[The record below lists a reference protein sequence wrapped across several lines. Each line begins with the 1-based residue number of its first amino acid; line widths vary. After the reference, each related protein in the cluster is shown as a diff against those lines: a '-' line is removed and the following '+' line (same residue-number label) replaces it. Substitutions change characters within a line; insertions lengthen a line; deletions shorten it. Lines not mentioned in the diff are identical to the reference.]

1 MDDKVKDAVVR
12 VETRTITRRLTE
24 ADHKFILALGMV
36 ISYAIMLAIPILT
49 GNKEILEL
57 VAATMSGPV
66 GTVIGYYF
74 GTKTT

>member
-1 MDDKVKDAVVR
+1 MSAEGKDAIVR
-12 VETRTITRRLTE
+12 ITKTRKIREVTE
-24 ADHKFILALGMV
+24 ADHKFIIAACMV

-49 GNKEILEL
+49 GNKETLEL

-74 GTKTT
+74 GTKKT